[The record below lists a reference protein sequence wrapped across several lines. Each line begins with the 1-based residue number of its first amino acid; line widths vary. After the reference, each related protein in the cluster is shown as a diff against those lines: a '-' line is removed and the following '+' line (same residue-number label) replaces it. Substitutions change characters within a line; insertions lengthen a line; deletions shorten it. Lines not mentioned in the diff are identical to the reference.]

1 MRSIGI
7 GAWGEDVTTL
17 QEILNTLGYL
27 VKIDGIFGTE
37 TRIAVM
43 KFQETHMEE
52 SGAPLVVDGI
62 VGPKVWWALTH
73 AGALPNAV
81 VVKLPPTPKYN
92 TLALAGI
99 VAALIGGYILLVGP
113 GK

>member
-17 QEILNTLGYL
+17 QEILNNLGYP

-37 TRIAVM
+37 TRNMVLN
-43 KFQETHMEE
+43 FQENNTDS

-62 VGPKVWWALTH
+62 VGPKTWWALTH
-73 AGALPNAV
+73 TGTVPGSIT
-81 VVKLPPTPKYN
+81 PTPAPGAKSN
-92 TLALAGI
+92 TLALIGI
-99 VAALIGGYILLVGP
+99 AAALLGGYLLFTS
-113 GK
+113 K